1 MANDVNI
8 VISASADDAIRPLKQ
23 VQRQLNAVDKTV
35 NQSTAALRRNAS
47 QYNATAVATNKF
59 AKGAL
64 QQAGYQIGDYAVQV
78 ANGTSKMQAFGQQGA
93 QLLGIFGPFGAV
105 LGAAVAIFSAFAVAA
120 ERSGKEVSNFGS
132 VFGQLQE
139 PLTAVVN
146 SVKAVGAAFGNVMP
160 IVASNIDTALIAAG
174 LFASFL
180 AAKYIRSVLFASGA
194 AMNFATVMDILRVRQ
209 ALAAMEGTRLSVA
222 MVAVQTAT
230 LYATAALKAMAAVLM
245 RLLPVAVLLGLAKA
259 AEMFLQL
266 RRGAGSA
273 GEAFGLLRDVA
284 VEVFDRIM
292 MRGERMYLTLTNGIN
307 TFKMNFINALIPI
320 AEAFDRFAL
329 NLVDRFNSMF
339 PEEGLLGQLRLEV
352 PRSFSEGL
360 AGASSEIADSIAT
373 NQARIEELTATLDL
387 PARSIQAI
395 RDAFRAGEVD
405 VNIFG
410 NATEEAM
417 GGAGRATDAV
427 KEKFKELRSSIE
439 SSMENALM
447 SIVDGTKSVKD
458 AFRSM
463 ASEIIKE
470 LYRVFVVQR
479 IVGMVSNFAS
489 GFFNMN
495 QVSGPAM
502 PFGTGNARPVAR
514 PSFAGGGYTGMGSR
528 SGGVDGRGGFPA
540 ILHPNETVIDHN
552 RGGGMSTVIVNQTI
566 NVSTGVQQT
575 VRTEIKQL
583 MPQIAESAKQAV
595 VDAKRRGGSYGRA
608 FA

>member
-1 MANDVNI
+1 MAGDVNI
-8 VISASADDAIRPLKQ
+8 VISASADSAIRPLQQ
-23 VQRQLNAVDKTV
+23 VQRQLNAVDRTV
-35 NQSTAALRRNAS
+35 NQSTTALRRNAS
-47 QYNATAVATNKF
+47 QYNATSVSINKF

-64 QQAGYQIGDYAVQV
+64 QQAGFQIGDYAVQV

-93 QLLGIFGPFGAV
+93 QMLGIFGPVGAV

-132 VFGQLQE
+132 VLGELQE
-139 PLTAVVN
+139 PMSSAVTAVKGLG
-146 SVKAVGAAFGNVMP
+146 SIFDGVMP
-160 IVASNIDTALIAAG
+160 AIVNNIDTAIIAGG
-174 LFASFL
+174 LFA
-180 AAKYIRSVLFASGA
+180 AVVGVKMVRSMITSAGSSRI
-194 AMNFATVMDILRVRQ
+194 M
-209 ALAAMEGTRLSVA
+209 
-222 MVAVQTAT
+222 
-230 LYATAALKAMAAVLM
+230 TAALVQVRAAILAASISAGRFNIVLTSLRATALLAGAALRAVGAILMRFVPLAVLIGVAKLIEMILAARRELGSFGAVLNLLKELALEVFERMRMGFNLIGEEIFIATEHLKSFFGLASMSEEEIASFRQSLNTSWRGVTAGLSSWEEFMAAV
-245 RLLPVAVLLGLAKA
+245 
-259 AEMFLQL
+259 
-266 RRGAGSA
+266 
-273 GEAFGLLRDVA
+273 
-284 VEVFDRIM
+284 
-292 MRGERMYLTLTNGIN
+292 
-307 TFKMNFINALIPI
+307 
-320 AEAFDRFAL
+320 
-329 NLVDRFNSMF
+329 
-339 PEEGLLGQLRLEV
+339 
-352 PRSFSEGL
+352 
-360 AGASSEIADSIAT
+360 
-373 NQARIEELTATLDL
+373 
-387 PARSIQAI
+387 
-395 RDAFRAGEVD
+395 RAGRTE

-410 NATEEAM
+410 DSVEDAM
-417 GGAGRATDAV
+417 GGAGRVTDEV
-427 KEKFKELRSSIE
+427 KDKFKELRSSIE
-439 SSMENALM
+439 NSMEGALM
-447 SIVDGTKSVKD
+447 SIVDGTKSTAD

-502 PFGTGNARPVAR
+502 PLGTGNMRPVAR

-552 RGGGMSTVIVNQTI
+552 RGGGMGTVIVNQTI

-595 VDAKRRGGSYGRA
+595 ADAKRRGGSYGRA

>member
-1 MANDVNI
+1 MAGDVNI
-8 VISASADDAIRPLKQ
+8 VISASADSAIRPLQQ

-47 QYNATAVATNKF
+47 QYNATSVSINKF

-64 QQAGYQIGDYAVQV
+64 QQAGFQIGDYAVQV

-93 QLLGIFGPFGAV
+93 QMLGIFGPVGAV

-139 PLTAVVN
+139 PLTAAMN

-160 IVASNIDTALIAAG
+160 MVANNIDTALIAAG
-174 LFASFL
+174 LFAAFL
-180 AAKYIRSVLFASGA
+180 AAKYVRSVLFASGA

-209 ALAAMEGTRLSVA
+209 ALAAMEGKRLSVA
-222 MVAVQTAT
+222 MVVVQTAT
-230 LYATAALKAMAAVLM
+230 LYATAALRVMAAVLM
-245 RLLPVAVLLGLAKA
+245 RLLPVAVLLAIAKA
-259 AEMFLQL
+259 VEMFLQL

-273 GEAFGLLRDVA
+273 AEAFGLLRDVA

-292 MRGERMYLTLTNGIN
+292 MRGERMYLKLTNGIN
-307 TFKMNFINALIPI
+307 TFKINFINALIPI

-329 NLVDRFNSMF
+329 GLVNKFNTMF
-339 PEEGLLGQLRLEV
+339 PEEGLLGQLRLDV
-352 PRSFSEGL
+352 PLPFAQDL
-360 AGASSEIADSIAT
+360 AAASSEIADSIAT
-373 NQARIEELTATLDL
+373 NQAKIEELTATLDL

-395 RDAFRAGEVD
+395 RDAFRAGAVD
-405 VNIFG
+405 VSIFG
-410 NATEEAM
+410 EATSDAM
-417 GGAGRATDAV
+417 GEAGRATDEA
-427 KEKFKELRSSIE
+427 KQKMSDLRRSIE
-439 SSMENALM
+439 SSMESAFM
-447 SIVDGTKSVKD
+447 SIVDGTKSTRD

-463 ASEIIKE
+463 ASDIIKE
-470 LYRVFVVQR
+470 LYRVLVVQR
-479 IVGMVSNFAS
+479 FVAGISNAVSLF
-489 GFFNMN
+489 
-495 QVSGPAM
+495 VGPA
-502 PFGTGNARPVAR
+502 PGSTASILGRPSVA
-514 PSFAGGGYTGMGSR
+514 SFAGGGYTGMGSR
-528 SGGVDGRGGFPA
+528 SGGVDGKGGFPA
-540 ILHPNETVIDHN
+540 ILHPNETVVDHSKGQ
-552 RGGGMSTVIVNQTI
+552 GGQPIIVNQTI
-566 NVSTGVQQT
+566 NISTGVQQT